1 MKQHV
6 GPGLHQL
13 GFFAFNAA
21 LYWSHI
27 RLHHSVKDSNP
38 GTAVMAG
45 GCDQTM
51 TRSRDSSSDTHRN
64 VRAFNKAATAA
75 RQQRVNRYM
84 AKGEGMKATSHQRRH
99 IALRRRCDGNE
110 EMHNCI

>member
-1 MKQHV
+1 MKQHA

-27 RLHHSVKDSNP
+27 RLQHSVKDSNP

-45 GCDQTM
+45 GSDRTM
-51 TRSRDSSSDTHRN
+51 TRSRDPSSDTHRN
-64 VRAFNKAATAA
+64 VRTFNKAA
-75 RQQRVNRYM
+75 RPHVNRYM
-84 AKGEGMKATSHQRRH
+84 DRGGGEGD
-99 IALRRRCDGNE
+99 IASEAMHRASKTLRWK
-110 EMHNCI
+110 